1 MYNADRRSNEFI
13 EGLHYFL
20 SVAEANKQNGFMCCP
35 CVHCNNNKDY
45 SSSRVLHSHIF
56 ANGFMEKYVCWTKH
70 GEQGVT
76 MEDNEEEYFD
86 DHFPGNAGIG
96 AFDDDIPMEEPEV
109 DVAENDPSDDLGQ
122 ALHNVQADCESET
135 ERLKFQKLLED
146 HHKLLYPDCQ
156 NGLKKLGTTLELLQ
170 WKATNGVSDKGFGEL
185 LKLVKKMLPKDN
197 ELPATTY

>member
-1 MYNADRRSNEFI
+1 MYNADRRSKEFI
-13 EGLHYFL
+13 DGLHYFL

-45 SSSRVLHSHIF
+45 SSSRILHSHIF
-56 ANGFMEKYVCWTKH
+56 ANGFMKKYVCWTKH

-76 MEDNEEEYFD
+76 MEDNEEEDFD

-156 NGLKKLGTTLELLQ
+156 NGFKKLGTTLELLQ

-185 LKLVKKMLPKDN
+185 LIFFKK
-197 ELPATTY
+197 